1 MSRAFVREEDE
12 DLSNLRYGAEY
23 RRKREDWLRIQEK
36 KRDFL
41 LKDPK
46 AATLDPEELVDAC
59 NSVGDVADHYDTILH
74 ARFGG
79 TLAFEDD

>member
-46 AATLDPEELVDAC
+46 AAALDPATRQKWLQDTEEDIRRTREELGLEVPQ
-59 NSVGDVADHYDTILH
+59 GEE
-74 ARFGG
+74 R
-79 TLAFEDD
+79 

>member
-36 KRDFL
+36 KRVFL
-41 LKDPK
+41 LRDPK
-46 AATLDPEELVDAC
+46 AAALDPATRQKWLQDTEEDIRRTREELGLEAPQ
-59 NSVGDVADHYDTILH
+59 GEE
-74 ARFGG
+74 R
-79 TLAFEDD
+79 